1 MSVAAAREPGTGRG
15 SDDVLIVFSSDER
28 AGSGRLR
35 AIDAAGQPGVSTA
48 RDSYLTIVVAGQIYD
63 PDRLDPDSSAP
74 TTAADALLGAYRRL
88 GPPVVASLRGAF
100 AAFLWDA
107 RRELLLC
114 IRDPLGISP
123 LFYADG
129 RGELVLSTSL
139 NDLIAHPGVPNELNR
154 AALADHLCHRWP
166 DPGETYWEGVRRVP
180 PGHVMETTRSGRTL
194 RRYWNPA
201 PPGSEP
207 EWLDDEEVDRFD
219 EVFERAVG
227 RAFALGRPGIYLSGG
242 LDSVSVAAVAVDR
255 AARQETEAP
264 VGLSLAFPTA
274 AANEEAVQRKV
285 ATGLGIPHVLLPF
298 DDAVGSH
305 GLLEAALA
313 TSSAAPA
320 PLMNIWY
327 PAYRTLAGAGARE
340 GCRVIL
346 TGGGGDEWLGV
357 SPLLAADLIRSGD
370 LRGLF
375 RLWTTLS
382 GSVRLSKLR
391 MLHSVLWTF
400 GSRPLLGAAAER
412 HAPRR
417 LAAYRMR
424 RKRAGTPDWVA
435 PDPALRAVLFER
447 AAQSVTSMRADSF
460 YLREGQL
467 SLDHA
472 LISLEMEE
480 VFDSGRET
488 GLPVRMPYWDAELV
502 DFLYRVRPEA
512 LNEGGRSKGLVRQM
526 LSRRF
531 PELGFERQ
539 RKVLATDYFTQT
551 MARQAPAAW
560 ERMGGVSALEDLGIV
575 KKTALQSAME
585 NVFDRQYNQ
594 GVARI
599 WNALTLEA
607 WVRGHR

>member
-1 MSVAAAREPGTGRG
+1 MFG
-15 SDDVLIVFSSDER
+15 
-28 AGSGRLR
+28 
-35 AIDAAGQPGVSTA
+35 
-48 RDSYLTIVVAGQIYD
+48 
-63 PDRLDPDSSAP
+63 
-74 TTAADALLGAYRRL
+74 
-88 GPPVVASLRGAF
+88 ASLRVTSWKRQ
-100 AAFLWDA
+100 AAA
-107 RRELLLC
+107 
-114 IRDPLGISP
+114 G
-123 LFYADG
+123 
-129 RGELVLSTSL
+129 
-139 NDLIAHPGVPNELNR
+139 
-154 AALADHLCHRWP
+154 
-166 DPGETYWEGVRRVP
+166 
-180 PGHVMETTRSGRTL
+180 TL

-207 EWLDDEEVDRFD
+207 EWLDDEGVARFD

-264 VGLSLAFPTA
+264 LGLSLAFPTA
-274 AANEEAVQRKV
+274 AANEETVQRKV
-285 ATGLGIPHVLLPF
+285 AAGLGMPHVLLPF
-298 DDAVGSH
+298 DDAVGSQ
-305 GLLEAALA
+305 GLVEAALA
-313 TSSAAPA
+313 TSAGAPA

-340 GCRVIL
+340 GCSVIL

-370 LRGLF
+370 VRGLF
-375 RLWTTLS
+375 NLWTTLS
-382 GSVRLSKLR
+382 GSVRLSRLR
-391 MLHSVLWTF
+391 MLHSILWTF

-412 HAPRR
+412 HAPRS

-435 PDPALRAVLFER
+435 PDPALKKLLFER
-447 AAQSVTSMRADSF
+447 AAQSVTSMRTDSF

-488 GLPVRMPYWDAELV
+488 GLPVRMPYWDADLV
-502 DFLYRVRPEA
+502 DFLYRVRPET

-551 MARQAPAAW
+551 MARQAPGAW
-560 ERMGGVSALEDLGIV
+560 KRMGGVSALEDLGIV
-575 KKTALQSAME
+575 DKTALHSAME

-607 WVRGHR
+607 WVRGHS